1 MDFHTKFLGMKRSA
15 DSLEEYAIKI
25 VNKASTRDANQN
37 LVYADLW
44 EDPAIL
50 PFITA
55 RDALLEVIR
64 DKPIRFLRLLET
76 SKGLNKLFAQF
87 PGVWRVMSARLI
99 EMELGGYMAQVY
111 PFFIVENA
119 RFRAQRAFS
128 TRHLMFANREKY
140 MIALDGNLVIKPAL
154 GIRISEM
161 SIKHPVL
168 QGDKSNEY
176 YYYVK
181 YDAYTHRFITVMQ
194 YLKASYNAGFSFMF
208 IDRISRIVSEF
219 LGIRP
224 LGGFLACYLDG
235 FLVTPEY
242 INEKDGTAKFT
253 HPTNM
258 TDFLEG
264 VISFAQEYTYRKG
277 TTDFGT
283 PIVNVFRY
291 DTKVATLHQET
302 PPDLVG
308 DLRALLDA
316 PVPENN
322 PNATRLD
329 AKSMSEFSTKLAE
342 MYPGGQEGEKRL
354 FKNLLY
360 SFVGDGNNATRIDKY
375 SSNYPL
381 KCIACHSLTSL
392 VDPHLELAF
401 CRTECLALYKK

>member
-15 DSLEEYAIKI
+15 NSLEEYAIKI

-128 TRHLMFANREKY
+128 ARHLMVFNHEKY
-140 MIALDGNLVIKPAL
+140 IIAFDRRLVIKPVL
-154 GIRISEM
+154 GINVSYTNPIS
-161 SIKHPVL
+161 VL
-168 QGDKSNEY
+168 QGDKSNKY
-176 YYYVK
+176 YYYVE
-181 YDAYTHRFITVMQ
+181 YDAYTRRFITVLQ
-194 YLKASYNAGFSFMF
+194 YLKASYNAGFSFVF
-208 IDRISRIVSEF
+208 IDSISQIVSEF
-219 LGIRP
+219 LGIHSSV
-224 LGGFLACYLDG
+224 GFLACYLDG

-242 INEKDGTAKFT
+242 INENDGTAKFT

-258 TDFLEG
+258 ADFLER
-264 VISFAQEYTYRKG
+264 VISLAQEYTYRKG
-277 TTDFGT
+277 ITDFGT
-283 PIVNVFRY
+283 PVVNVFRY
-291 DTKVATLHQET
+291 DIKVATLYQET

-322 PNATRLD
+322 PKATRLD
-329 AKSMSEFSTKLAE
+329 AKSMAEYHIKLAE

-354 FKNLLY
+354 FKNLLN
-360 SFVGDGNNATRIDKY
+360 SFVGDSNNATRIDTY
-375 SSNYPL
+375 SSTYPL
-381 KCIACHSLTSL
+381 KCVACHSLTSL